1 MSQNS
6 NVFLIN
12 YLFKMMS
19 DFLRLKREGKDVSKY
34 FEDNYIKNV
43 AIYGWNEFGQ
53 EIYKELLKLKNIKVL
68 YAIDKNAKNMNE
80 EKLEIFTLRDSLEQ
94 VDIVIVT
101 PLQYYNEIEKDLY
114 EKGINN
120 VVSIADIVRYCV

>member
-12 YLFKMMS
+12 CLFKMMS
-19 DFLRLKREGKDVSKY
+19 NFLRLKREGKDLSKY

-68 YAIDKNAKNMNE
+68 YAIHLTRRNA
-80 EKLEIFTLRDSLEQ
+80 LSFH
-94 VDIVIVT
+94 
-101 PLQYYNEIEKDLY
+101 PLLKQ
-114 EKGINN
+114 
-120 VVSIADIVRYCV
+120 

>member
-12 YLFKMMS
+12 CLFKMMS
-19 DFLRLKREGKDVSKY
+19 NFLRLKREGKDLSKY